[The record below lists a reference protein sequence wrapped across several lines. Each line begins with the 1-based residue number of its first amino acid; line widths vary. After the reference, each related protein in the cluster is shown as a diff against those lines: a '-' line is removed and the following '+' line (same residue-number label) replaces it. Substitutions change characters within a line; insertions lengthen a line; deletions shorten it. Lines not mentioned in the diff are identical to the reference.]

1 MSTFQFAYK
10 HIHKYAILASRKTR
24 QTITTHQPPS
34 SPTHLLALR
43 REDERRHSNAS
54 PPPFRAYFS
63 SYSLSRSERQTNA
76 TTTTTTTP
84 TGRYHSLESCKPVDL
99 PPWKSPQP
107 PPARVTGHPQR
118 SLPRVSSAAS
128 SATPPLNP
136 RVQANSRQD
145 RQSDAMI
152 SAKACKGKPNLADT
166 RMLSGLR
173 SRGEGAMSIPLGPP
187 SHRTPRTELHSSPSG
202 WGPTSSIILHQ

>member
-1 MSTFQFAYK
+1 MHTSIYTNTQYSHQGKPARRSPPINHLPHPLTFSLSAGK
-10 HIHKYAILASRKTR
+10 RV
-24 QTITTHQPPS
+24 
-34 SPTHLLALR
+34 
-43 REDERRHSNAS
+43 DERRHSNAS
-54 PPPFRAYFS
+54 PPLRAYFS

-76 TTTTTTTP
+76 TTTTTP

-173 SRGEGAMSIPLGPP
+173 SRGEGATSIPLGPP